1 VRSVASHAASA
12 LRRILLATVAAVSLA
27 APAQEK
33 IRIMGPAA
41 PEAGF
46 ARTAKAIQRAMTAS
60 GVARDVEVYF
70 APGDGGLAGL
80 TRFVKEARGDGTQ
93 LMVTGYT
100 TIGSVLVNKSPVTF
114 DDVTPIARLTAH
126 VPFGFLVAAASPIE
140 NIQQLAAALKADPSK
155 VAWVAGSVGGA
166 GHTAVVMFAQ
176 MNQVDP
182 ARLNFTVLLGGGAH
196 EAVLSGKATVALSTS
211 YSAYEKEV
219 KAGRLR
225 LIGITSPQRRPDID
239 APTLTEQG
247 FPLVFEN
254 WRGVVAAPGITA
266 VQRQVL
272 ADAVERMARSAAWKE
287 ILKENSWG
295 DAYLGGAAFE
305 EFLKSETARVER
317 ALRAA
322 GMLK

>member
-1 VRSVASHAASA
+1 VR
-12 LRRILLATVAAVSLA
+12 LLAALLLLLLPVAV
-27 APAQEK
+27 PAQEQL
-33 IRIMGPAA
+33 RIMGPAA

-46 ARTAKAIQRAMTAS
+46 ARTAKAVQQAMIAS
-60 GVARDVEVYF
+60 GAAKAAEVYF
-70 APGDGGLAGL
+70 EPGEGGLAGL
-80 TRFVKEARGDGTQ
+80 TRFVKEARGDGSQ

-100 TIGSVLVNKSPVTF
+100 TIGSVLINKSPVTF
-114 DDVTPIARLTAH
+114 DDVTPIARLTSH
-126 VPFGFLVAAASPIE
+126 VPFGILVSTASPIKD
-140 NIQQLAAALKADPSK
+140 IRQLAATLKEDPSK

-176 MNQVDP
+176 LNQVDP

-196 EAVLSGKATVALSTS
+196 EAVLSGKATVAVSSS
-211 YSAYEKEV
+211 YGSYEKEI

-225 LIGITSPQRRPDID
+225 LLGITAAQRRPDID

-266 VQRQVL
+266 AQRQAL
-272 ADAVERMARSAAWKE
+272 ADAVERMARSPAWKG
-287 ILKENSWG
+287 ILKENDWS

-305 EFLKSETARVER
+305 EFLKSERARVER
-317 ALRAA
+317 AYRAA
-322 GMLK
+322 GMVK